1 MLASSSCCNTPSGR
15 PFPSNFRR
23 SPVDTRGYRRAA
35 WRTSMARGRACGSRS
50 KLCSLP
56 VRMSTGNSTFSRCQS
71 SSTLDRVRSPRGKGT
86 IKRGSSKGAAY
97 RPRAIQP
104 RASSARP
111 QRQPTHGPSMAYEA
125 RNSLQLK
132 LDDANRRL
140 EAVLYRLE
148 QTSAGLPDARRHART
163 ARAPSSPRA
172 GAPRPVS
179 PRTNPLLNRAQTP
192 ILPTAVRPRLGS
204 PHAAGVRPSSPRY
217 GMHAPAPAAM
227 TEPVRLPP
235 GVAAGD
241 LRKAQQLL
249 RDRVEAVEWRSSDGS
264 SNSSPTA

>member
-1 MLASSSCCNTPSGR
+1 MLQHTEWPTIPVQLQAQSGR
-15 PFPSNFRR
+15 H
-23 SPVDTRGYRRAA
+23 A
-35 WRTSMARGRACGSRS
+35 W
-50 KLCSLP
+50 L
-56 VRMSTGNSTFSRCQS
+56 
-71 SSTLDRVRSPRGKGT
+71 SPRSLANQHGPRARMRLKEQALLIARQNEYWEQHVLAMSEFKHARQSALTPGQ
-86 IKRGSSKGAAY
+86 RNHQEGLEQRSRLS
-97 RPRAIQP
+97 PRAIQP

-179 PRTNPLLNRAQTP
+179 AAHQPAPQPRADADSADRRAP
-192 ILPTAVRPRLGS
+192 AVRQPTRRRRPAKQPTLRDARTRAGGDDGAGAS
-204 PHAAGVRPSSPRY
+204 AAGCRRRRFAQ
-217 GMHAPAPAAM
+217 GTAA
-227 TEPVRLPP
+227 
-235 GVAAGD
+235 AA
-241 LRKAQQLL
+241 
-249 RDRVEAVEWRSSDGS
+249 
-264 SNSSPTA
+264 